1 MNRKINGAS
10 QRKSNQ
16 GLTVG
21 SIINILIFF
30 AAPVIWRTFA
40 ARLK

>member
-1 MNRKINGAS
+1 MTGAL

-16 GLTVG
+16 GLTVK
-21 SIINILIFF
+21 SIINILDFF

-40 ARLK
+40 AR